1 MPASWTRDT
10 CNQPFV
16 VANLGGF
23 TSFWRAFSG
32 LIGDGIHKLFP
43 DTSWSQPA
51 PKTKR
56 RTKVLNLFW
65 LLAILF
71 HQFLTLTINTIH
83 DSSHLKW
90 TRWTPWLILTSSW
103 HVFPFTDNRVK
114 FTIFAWSPSYILL
127 SDGFLPLKWTQ
138 WFPNHS
144 VMVGI
149 SFSLGV
155 LPLNL
160 HPSSVACGRLS
171 KWNVP
176 GPRSRG
182 TTPKRVPRAVLRP
195 RHQAAGDSR
204 GIATWS
210 WTARPWKVTFPKG
223 K

>member
-10 CNQPFV
+10 CNQPFA

-32 LIGDGIHKLFP
+32 LIGDGMHKLFP
-43 DTSWSQPA
+43 DTWWSQPA

-71 HQFLTLTINTIH
+71 HQFLTLTILTINTIH

-90 TRWTPWLILTSSW
+90 TRSTPWLILTSSW
-103 HVFPFTDNRVK
+103 HVLPFTDSRVK
-114 FTIFAWSPSYILL
+114 FTIFAWSPYYILL
-127 SDGFLPLKWTQ
+127 LDGFLPLKWTQ
-138 WFPNHS
+138 WFPNPS

-160 HPSSVACGRLS
+160 HPSSVRKREAQQVERARAKVRGNDSKTRAASCPSAQTPSCSLS
-171 KWNVP
+171 SHF
-176 GPRSRG
+176 SRWF
-182 TTPKRVPRAVLRP
+182 TEA
-195 RHQAAGDSR
+195 
-204 GIATWS
+204 
-210 WTARPWKVTFPKG
+210 
-223 K
+223 